1 MWGDKKI
8 CQADL
13 ERGRVTATPM
23 ASKGMVI
30 IKVGREDYSIQ
41 CDKWKLLCGCVNEV
55 SENGMGGF

>member
-1 MWGDKKI
+1 
-8 CQADL
+8 
-13 ERGRVTATPM
+13 M